1 VALQLQTIVPGVPT
15 QRMPLGGGRTRVQA
29 RPGSQYS
36 ILDDV
41 GQVPAGAT
49 IKRVDNS
56 IVIGGLPDNRSVE
69 ISDFF
74 TACGPD
80 GATTCQIST
89 SELGGSAPITP
100 SSDPLGALPDGS
112 FLLYGGKEAGAQS
125 LAAPIIAASDNT
137 WKAVGAGLGGL
148 AIAGLAVGAGG
159 GSKGETPDTNPP
171 IPPTITSKA
180 AQNSAT
186 PTFTGT
192 GEPGSAILLRID
204 VNGNGV
210 AGDGTDPTFTAV
222 VGADGNWAIPL
233 AGSAPILGSWSGTL
247 PDGNYAV
254 SVVSRDA
261 AGNAS
266 PPSLST
272 IAVDSKTPAA
282 PTIDAIAG
290 DGIVSGAEAAAGVT
304 LSGTGE
310 AGTTVR
316 VTWGTTVR
324 TGTVGADGKWSFIVG
339 TAEIPT
345 TQGASLVQAVLTDAV
360 GNTSGE
366 ALRPAVID
374 TAGPVALSIAL
385 ASDTGSSASD
395 GVTRTGVVNVSGVA
409 AGYTWQYTLDGGA
422 NWLQG
427 TGNSF
432 TISADGIYQAQVRQR
447 NLSGVDSDPSPAL
460 NITIDTVS
468 PSGPVVTAIAGDN
481 VVNLAESLAG
491 VAVSGTGEAGATVT
505 VVWGDA
511 TTSGSVAANGTWS
524 LPFGTNELPQAQG
537 ARVVSTTLTDAAGNV
552 STTISRAVVIDTVAP
567 AAPTVTSGALT
578 SLALPIFTG
587 TAEANAKVRV
597 SIDLAGDGSI
607 DAVYETTASA
617 VGAWSVNTAAPA
629 AGTTLVSGSMG
640 AGLSDKVGGTLVP
653 NTLSIV
659 ATDTSGNLGTAA
671 ASTISRDSTIP
682 AAPTIN
688 NVGGVDN
695 IVNLAERGTITISG
709 TVSAVSSGQPV
720 TVTWGGISKT
730 VTATGTTWST
740 TYAIGE
746 IPPDGAAPV
755 TAISQSATGVP
766 SVQGTLAV
774 FVDSVA
780 PAAPAAPTV
789 AEAAGGLNAAEAL
802 DGTTVVVSLAGTGA
816 VAGDTV
822 RVNWGGRVTSRP
834 LDKFDIGAGSASVA
848 ISAEAISTQGDGTVA
863 VTATITDIAGNV
875 GTTSPAASIT
885 VDTAGPAQTLS
896 SVSVTDNA
904 PLTTGAIAHNGLSN
918 DATPTVTIVL
928 GSALLAGETLSLFRD
943 AGTTA
948 VATATV
954 GATTLA
960 FTEPSTLADGT
971 RTYRATLTDS
981 VGNTRTLDLNGA
993 VTGTTFSF
1001 LLDATPPAAPLGTP
1015 DLAPASDTGFS
1026 STDNVTTDTTPTF
1039 VVGDLAS
1046 GASDAIL
1053 YVNGTAVA
1061 ATYSSGG
1068 GGGTLTVDPGDALA
1082 PSAIPRTFTFAWTDV
1097 SGNVSVQSPGLQVT
1111 VDVAGG
1117 PPAAPTTAP
1126 DLLAASDSGVSTTD
1140 NVTNATLPG
1149 FAIGTLQ
1156 PGVSGARLYFDG
1168 VNVAATYSAGTGTLT
1183 ATSTVPAAAS
1193 PQNVTYTYVDAFNVE
1208 STASPALPVTID
1220 RTAPTAG
1227 SSAALTISFTVTDD
1241 IASVAFVHD
1250 DYNPALTD
1258 TTPTVT
1264 LTVGGL
1270 LANDR
1275 ITLISGGTTIQTIT
1289 SDGAYTVVNDPNVS
1303 GPLHTYSAA
1312 LTDAAGNFTGLVPV
1326 DLNGLGTTG
1335 TDFLLRLA

>member
-1 VALQLQTIVPGVPT
+1 
-15 QRMPLGGGRTRVQA
+15 
-29 RPGSQYS
+29 
-36 ILDDV
+36 
-41 GQVPAGAT
+41 
-49 IKRVDNS
+49 
-56 IVIGGLPDNRSVE
+56 VI
-69 ISDFF
+69 
-74 TACGPD
+74 
-80 GATTCQIST
+80 
-89 SELGGSAPITP
+89 
-100 SSDPLGALPDGS
+100 
-112 FLLYGGKEAGAQS
+112 
-125 LAAPIIAASDNT
+125 NT
-137 WKAVGAGLGGL
+137 
-148 AIAGLAVGAGG
+148 
-159 GSKGETPDTNPP
+159 
-171 IPPTITSKA
+171 
-180 AQNSAT
+180 
-186 PTFTGT
+186 
-192 GEPGSAILLRID
+192 
-204 VNGNGV
+204 V
-210 AGDGTDPTFTAV
+210 AGD
-222 VGADGNWAIPL
+222 N
-233 AGSAPILGSWSGTL
+233 
-247 PDGNYAV
+247 
-254 SVVSRDA
+254 
-261 AGNAS
+261 
-266 PPSLST
+266 
-272 IAVDSKTPAA
+272 
-282 PTIDAIAG
+282 
-290 DGIVSGAEAAAGVT
+290 
-304 LSGTGE
+304 
-310 AGTTVR
+310 TVN
-316 VTWGTTVR
+316 
-324 TGTVGADGKWSFIVG
+324 F
-339 TAEIPT
+339 
-345 TQGASLVQAVLTDAV
+345 
-360 GNTSGE
+360 
-366 ALRPAVID
+366 
-374 TAGPVALSIAL
+374 
-385 ASDTGSSASD
+385 
-395 GVTRTGVVNVSGVA
+395 
-409 AGYTWQYTLDGGA
+409 
-422 NWLQG
+422 
-427 TGNSF
+427 
-432 TISADGIYQAQVRQR
+432 
-447 NLSGVDSDPSPAL
+447 
-460 NITIDTVS
+460 
-468 PSGPVVTAIAGDN
+468 
-481 VVNLAESLAG
+481 
-491 VAVSGTGEAGATVT
+491 
-505 VVWGDA
+505 
-511 TTSGSVAANGTWS
+511 
-524 LPFGTNELPQAQG
+524 
-537 ARVVSTTLTDAAGNV
+537 
-552 STTISRAVVIDTVAP
+552 
-567 AAPTVTSGALT
+567 
-578 SLALPIFTG
+578 
-587 TAEANAKVRV
+587 
-597 SIDLAGDGSI
+597 
-607 DAVYETTASA
+607 
-617 VGAWSVNTAAPA
+617 
-629 AGTTLVSGSMG
+629 
-640 AGLSDKVGGTLVP
+640 
-653 NTLSIV
+653 
-659 ATDTSGNLGTAA
+659 
-671 ASTISRDSTIP
+671 
-682 AAPTIN
+682 
-688 NVGGVDN
+688 
-695 IVNLAERGTITISG
+695 AERGTIIITGSLPAD
-709 TVSAVSSGQPV
+709 SAGQPV
-720 TVTWGGISKT
+720 TVTWGGIAKT
-730 VTATGTTWST
+730 VTATAQTFSVAFTV
-740 TYAIGE
+740 GE

-755 TAISQSATGVP
+755 TAVSQSATGVQG
-766 SVQGTLAV
+766 VVGTLAV
-774 FVDSVA
+774 SVDSVA
-780 PAAPAAPTV
+780 PAAPAAPAV
-789 AEAAGGLNAAEAL
+789 VEGAGGLNAAEAS
-802 DGTTVVVSLAGTGA
+802 DGTAVVVSLAGTGA
-816 VAGDTV
+816 VAGDTI
-822 RVNWGGRVTSRP
+822 RVNWGGQATTRP
-834 LDKFDIGAGSASVA
+834 LTGVEVGAGSASVA
-848 ISAEAISTQGDGTVA
+848 IGAGAISTQGDGLVA
-863 VTATITDIAGNV
+863 VTVTITDVAGNV
-875 GTTSPAASIT
+875 SATSTATSVT

-1039 VVGDLAS
+1039 VVGAL
-1046 GASDAIL
+1046 ASDAIL

-1061 ATYSSGG
+1061 ATYNSG

-1082 PSAIPRTFTFAWTDV
+1082 PSAIPRTFTFAWTDG

-1149 FAIGTLQ
+1149 FAIGTLP